1 MAINE
6 ALADV
11 QHGDFGDFPRHLQN
25 VHLDGEDAKIR
36 GQHYLYPHDYKNHY
50 VKQQYLPDKL
60 KGKVYYHFG
69 ENKTE
74 MAAAA
79 YRKKILEEAE
89 K

>member
-1 MAINE
+1 
-6 ALADV
+6 
-11 QHGDFGDFPRHLQN
+11 
-25 VHLDGEDAKIR
+25 
-36 GQHYLYPHDYKNHY
+36 YPHDYKNHY